1 MAFGRH
7 PDSQRPRPYCF
18 PTAFGCTLG
27 LPRQPRSAM
36 SGKRQIWY
44 LEGSAAER
52 LVAPLR
58 RSYDLRP
65 VPKNG
70 YGHSHGAAKAV
81 TKMNGAPAV
90 WLADMRGDAII
101 LPANFHTNENASRV
115 IGIIPSESK
124 AVRTPRVVRTARSV
138 PARAARRGLSVFAYL
153 PSRAPREVV
162 METVAAAFKNIE
174 LATRERVAREAL
186 KVAEHEREQLNK
198 IGMALSSQRDVNA
211 LLNQILSHAREVT
224 GADAGSLYLVEDAA
238 NGGHQLRFMLTQNDS
253 LTFPFQELT
262 LPLTDKSMAG
272 YSALHAE
279 VLNYADAYKIPRN
292 RPFRFNDSYD
302 RETGYRTRSILTLPM
317 RNAKDQVLG
326 ILQLINAKK
335 NRAARLA
342 TQADVAR
349 QVQPFRDRAVRM
361 ALSLGS
367 QAAVAYENR
376 KLYTNIEQLFEGF
389 VQAAVKAIE
398 QRDPT
403 TSGHS
408 VRVATYTEALATVV
422 DSVSDG
428 PYSNARFTP
437 EQMKEIR
444 YAALLHDFG
453 KVGVREEVL
462 VKAKKLQPLQLE
474 LVRQR
479 FDYIRKEVEASIVR
493 RKLQVFL
500 ERDRGDA
507 LSEVARLSE
516 DFEQRLKRI
525 DEYFEFV
532 LEANEPTIL
541 EQGQFRRLRDIAQN
555 SFIDPIGVE
564 RPYLSPDEV
573 RMLSIPKGSLD
584 ASERQQIESHVVH
597 TFNFLTQIPWTKELM
612 KIPEIA
618 RAHHEK
624 LNGTGYP
631 YKLWGDEIP
640 LPAKMMTVCDIFDA
654 LTASDRPYKRAVPI
668 DRALAILDDCVRA
681 NEIDPDLMRLF
692 REARIYEKVARPPGE

>member
-1 MAFGRH
+1 
-7 PDSQRPRPYCF
+7 
-18 PTAFGCTLG
+18 
-27 LPRQPRSAM
+27 M

-58 RSYDLRP
+58 RTYDLRP
-65 VPKNG
+65 VPSNG
-70 YGHSHGAAKAV
+70 VAAPGVAQKP
-81 TKMNGAPAV
+81 MNGTPAV
-90 WLADMRGDAII
+90 WLADMHGAAVV
-101 LPANFHTNENASRV
+101 LPANFRNNENASRV
-115 IGIIPSESK
+115 IAVIPTEPKSS
-124 AVRTPRVVRTARSV
+124 RSPRRALGRFT
-138 PARAARRGLSVFAYL
+138 PARPVRRGPAVFAYL
-153 PSRAPREVV
+153 PSRAPRSVV
-162 METVAAAFKNIE
+162 LETVAAAFKNIE

-186 KVAEHEREQLNK
+186 RVAEHEREQLNQ
-198 IGMALSSQRDVNA
+198 IGVALSSQRDVNA
-211 LLNQILSHAREVT
+211 LLSQILSHAREIT
-224 GADAGSLYLVEDAA
+224 GADAGSLYLVEEIPA
-238 NGGHQLRFMLTQNDS
+238 GRQLRFMLTQNDS
-253 LTFPFQELT
+253 RSFPFQELS

-272 YSALHAE
+272 YSALHGE
-279 VLNYADAYKIPRN
+279 VLNYADAYKIPGN
-292 RPFRFNDSYD
+292 RPFKFNDSYD

-317 RNAKDQVLG
+317 RNAKGQVLG
-326 ILQLINAKK
+326 VLQLINAKK
-335 NRAARLA
+335 NRRARLVTA
-342 TQADVAR
+342 ADVR
-349 QVQPFRDRAVRM
+349 HQVQPFPNRAVQL
-361 ALSLGS
+361 ALSLAS

-376 KLYTNIEQLFEGF
+376 KLYTDIEHLFEGF

-408 VRVATYTEALATVV
+408 VRVATYTEALATIV
-422 DSVSDG
+422 DGVSEG
-428 PYSNARFTP
+428 PYSVARFTP

-444 YAALLHDFG
+444 YAAPLHDFG

-479 FDYIRKEVEASIVR
+479 FDYIRKEVEASMVR

-507 LSEVARLSE
+507 LSEIARLTE
-516 DFEQRLKRI
+516 DFDQRMKRI
-525 DEYFEFV
+525 DEYFEFIA
-532 LEANEPTIL
+532 EANEPTIL

-555 SFIDPIGVE
+555 SFLDPVGVE
-564 RPYLSPDEV
+564 RPYLTNDEV

-624 LNGTGYP
+624 LNGNGYP
-631 YKLWGDEIP
+631 YKLTGDEIP

-681 NEIDPDLMRLF
+681 NEIDFELFRLF
-692 REARIYEKVARPPGE
+692 REARVYEKVAHPSEE

>member
-1 MAFGRH
+1 
-7 PDSQRPRPYCF
+7 
-18 PTAFGCTLG
+18 
-27 LPRQPRSAM
+27 M

-58 RSYDLRP
+58 RTYQVRSIPRGGD
-65 VPKNG
+65 
-70 YGHSHGAAKAV
+70 AA
-81 TKMNGAPAV
+81 GSAPAKLNGTPTV
-90 WLADMRGDAII
+90 WLADVHGAAVI
-101 LPANFHTNENASRV
+101 LPATFPKNTASSRV
-115 IGIIPSESK
+115 IGIIPVE
-124 AVRTPRVVRTARSV
+124 PRTAR
-138 PARAARRGLSVFAYL
+138 PARQARSAAHASRRGPAVFAYL
-153 PSRAPREVV
+153 PSRAPRSVV
-162 METVAAAFKNIE
+162 EETIAAAFKNIE

-186 KVAEHEREQLNK
+186 KAAERERDQLNQ
-198 IGMALSSQRDVNA
+198 IGVALSSQKDIDA
-211 LLNQILSHAREVT
+211 LLGQILTHAREIT
-224 GADAGSLYLVEDAA
+224 GADAGSLYLVEDI
-238 NGGHQLRFMLTQNDS
+238 GDTGRQLRFKLTQNDS
-253 LTFPFQELT
+253 LSFPFQELT

-292 RPFRFNDSYD
+292 RSFRFNDSYD

-317 RNAKDQVLG
+317 RNAKGQVLG
-326 ILQLINAKK
+326 VLQLINAKK
-335 NRAARLA
+335 DRAAKLA
-342 TQADVAR
+342 GATDVAHN
-349 QVQPFRDRAVRM
+349 VQPFGERAVQL
-361 ALSLGS
+361 ALSLAS

-376 KLYTNIEQLFEGF
+376 RLYTDIEHLFEGF

-408 VRVATYTEALATVV
+408 VRVATYTEGLACIV
-422 DSVSDG
+422 DASSNG
-428 PYSNARFTP
+428 PYAGSHFTP

-507 LSEVARLSE
+507 LAEVARLTE
-516 DFEQRLKRI
+516 DFEQRMKRI
-525 DEYFEFV
+525 DEYFEFIQD
-532 LEANEPTIL
+532 ANEPTIL

-555 SFIDPIGVE
+555 SFLDPVGVE
-564 RPYLSPDEV
+564 RPYLTGDEV

-584 ASERQQIESHVVH
+584 ATERQQIESHVVH
-597 TFNFLTQIPWTKELM
+597 TFNFLSQIPWTKELM

-618 RAHHEK
+618 RSHHEK

-640 LPAKMMTVCDIFDA
+640 LPTKMMTICDIFDA

-668 DRALAILDDCVRA
+668 DRALGILDDCVKA
-681 NEIDPDLMRLF
+681 DEIDPELYRLF
-692 REARIYEKVARPPGE
+692 REARVYEKWPRPSGE

>member
-1 MAFGRH
+1 
-7 PDSQRPRPYCF
+7 
-18 PTAFGCTLG
+18 
-27 LPRQPRSAM
+27 M

-58 RSYDLRP
+58 RTYQVRA

-70 YGHSHGAAKAV
+70 HTASHGSGPEKPL
-81 TKMNGAPAV
+81 NGVPSV
-90 WLADMRGDAII
+90 WLADMHGAAVV
-101 LPANFHTNENASRV
+101 LPASFRKNENSSRV
-115 IGIIPSESK
+115 IGVIPIEPK
-124 AVRTPRVVRTARSV
+124 ALRPVRSAPRPLGKG
-138 PARAARRGLSVFAYL
+138 PAVFAYL
-153 PSRAPREVV
+153 PSRAPHSVV
-162 METVAAAFKNIE
+162 EETIAAAFTNIE

-186 KVAEHEREQLNK
+186 KIAEHEREQLNQ
-198 IGMALSSQRDVNA
+198 IGVALSSQRDVSV
-211 LLNQILSHAREVT
+211 LLSQILSNAREIT
-224 GADAGSLYLVEDAA
+224 GADAGSLYLVEEVAGSNDR
-238 NGGHQLRFMLTQNDS
+238 QLRFMLTQNDS
-253 LTFPFQELT
+253 LSFPFQELA

-302 RETGYRTRSILTLPM
+302 KETGYRTRSILTLPM
-317 RNAKDQVLG
+317 RNAKGQVLG
-326 ILQLINAKK
+326 VLQLINAKK
-335 NRAARLA
+335 TRSARL
-342 TQADVAR
+342 TSPADVAR
-349 QVQPFRDRAVRM
+349 QVHPFRDRAVRL
-361 ALSLGS
+361 ALSLAS

-376 KLYTNIEQLFEGF
+376 KLYTDIEQLFEGF

-408 VRVATYTEALATVV
+408 VRVATYTEGLAAVV
-422 DSVSDG
+422 DSATEG
-428 PYSNARFTP
+428 PYSSSRFTP

-462 VKAKKLQPLQLE
+462 VKAKKLQPMQLE

-479 FDYIRKEVEASIVR
+479 FDYIRKEVEASMVR

-541 EQGQFRRLRDIAQN
+541 EQGQFRRLHDIAQN
-555 SFIDPIGVE
+555 SFLDPIGVE
-564 RPYLSPDEV
+564 RPYLTNDEV

-624 LNGTGYP
+624 LNGSGYP

-640 LPAKMMTVCDIFDA
+640 LPTKMMTICDIFDA
-654 LTASDRPYKRAVPI
+654 LTAADRPYKRAVPV
-668 DRALAILDDCVRA
+668 DRALGILDECVRA
-681 NEIDPDLMRLF
+681 NEIDPELFRLF
-692 REARIYEKVARPPGE
+692 REARVYEKWPILSAGE

>member
-1 MAFGRH
+1 
-7 PDSQRPRPYCF
+7 
-18 PTAFGCTLG
+18 
-27 LPRQPRSAM
+27 M

-58 RSYDLRP
+58 RTYELRA
-65 VPKNG
+65 VPRHG
-70 YGHSHGAAKAV
+70 YSRSAAAAPKL
-81 TKMNGAPAV
+81 NGAPSV
-90 WLADMRGDAII
+90 WLADMHGAAVV
-101 LPANFHTNENASRV
+101 LPSNFRANHDASRV
-115 IGIIPSESK
+115 IGIIP
-124 AVRTPRVVRTARSV
+124 AGVAR
-138 PARAARRGLSVFAYL
+138 PARPPRRGFAPVRPLRKGPAVFAYL
-153 PSRAPREVV
+153 PSRAPRGVV
-162 METVAAAFKNIE
+162 LETIAAAFKNIE

-186 KVAEHEREQLNK
+186 KAAEHEREQLNQ
-198 IGMALSSQRDVNA
+198 IGVALSSQHDINA
-211 LLNQILSHAREVT
+211 LLSQILSHARQVT
-224 GADAGSLYLVEDAA
+224 AADAGSLYLVEEAA
-238 NGGHQLRFMLTQNDS
+238 GGGRQMRFKLTQNDS
-253 LTFPFQELT
+253 LTFPFQELA

-272 YSALHAE
+272 YAALHAE

-302 RETGYRTRSILTLPM
+302 RESGYRTRSILTLPM
-317 RNAKDQVLG
+317 RNAKGQVLG
-326 ILQLINAKK
+326 VLQLINSKK
-335 NRAARLA
+335 NRGARLTSA
-342 TQADVAR
+342 TDVAR
-349 QVQPFRDRAVRM
+349 HVQPFRDRAVRL
-361 ALSLGS
+361 ALSLAS

-408 VRVATYTEALATVV
+408 VRVATYTEGLASVV
-422 DSVSDG
+422 DAVSTG
-428 PYSNARFTP
+428 PYSVAHFTP

-479 FDYIRKEVEASIVR
+479 FDYIRKEVEASMIR

-507 LSEVARLSE
+507 LSEIARLSE
-516 DFEQRLKRI
+516 DHEQRLKRI
-525 DEYFEFV
+525 DEYLEFI

-555 SFIDPIGVE
+555 SFLDPVGVE
-564 RPYLSPDEV
+564 RPYLTGDEV

-584 ASERQQIESHVVH
+584 PSERQQIESHVVH
-597 TFNFLTQIPWTKELM
+597 TFNFLSQIPWTKELM
-612 KIPEIA
+612 NIPEIA

-631 YKLWGDEIP
+631 YKLWGNEIP
-640 LPAKMMTVCDIFDA
+640 VPAKMMTICDIFDA
-654 LTASDRPYKRAVPI
+654 LTASDRPYKRAVPV
-668 DRALAILDDCVRA
+668 DRALAILDNCVRA
-681 NEIDPDLMRLF
+681 NEIDPELFRLF
-692 REARIYEKVARPPGE
+692 REAHVYEKGARPSGTSGSSSGE